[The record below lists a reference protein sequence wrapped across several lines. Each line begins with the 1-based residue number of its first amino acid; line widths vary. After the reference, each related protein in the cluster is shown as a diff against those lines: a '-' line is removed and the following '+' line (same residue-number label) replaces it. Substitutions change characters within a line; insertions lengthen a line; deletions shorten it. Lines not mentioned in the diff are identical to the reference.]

1 MPSSRA
7 TPAFVAATAMATAL
21 LVGAVVLAAMAGSP
35 RSGAES
41 PAAVGPAVIVLDRG
55 AETDRVMRVPLDPA
69 SPVVVVHEA
78 TGIRAVAVTGDEV
91 LVARDGAL
99 ELVGDDGAVE
109 SVELPEGAEVVAV
122 VGASGSDL
130 AAAMI
135 SGDDGADEILVIDH
149 HDVVEVTSLVDE
161 SGDPIPAQRAW
172 VASDGTMLV
181 HHADAR
187 LLRRSTDGAF
197 EEVGSY
203 SAVHGIS
210 SDGRSAFVADD
221 DGGLIID
228 LASGDVR
235 RIPAPVV
242 ADRESFPG
250 EASSIDGRTI
260 VQRVAVPSE
269 SFDSFAVMLLADD
282 GERSRILARTV
293 DDAGALGRFAISPD
307 GAHVAVEVTP
317 VVADA
322 VSDGRAVD
330 PQPTSVTLAIIEI
343 GTGALVRTVE
353 GFAPSWMRGL

>member
-1 MPSSRA
+1 MSSSRA
-7 TPAFVAATAMATAL
+7 TPAVVAATATASAL
-21 LVGAVVLAAMAGSP
+21 LIGAVVLAAMAGSP
-35 RSGAES
+35 RGEAES
-41 PAAVGPAVIVLDRG
+41 PAAVGPAVIVLARG
-55 AETDRVMRVPLDPA
+55 IETDRVIRVPLDPA
-69 SPVVVVHEA
+69 SPVIVVHEA
-78 TGIRAVAVTGDEV
+78 AGIRAVAVTGDDV

-109 SVELPEGAEVVAV
+109 PVELPAGAEVVAV
-122 VGASGSDL
+122 VGAIGSDL

-135 SGDDGADEILVIDH
+135 SGAEGAEEILVIDH
-149 HDVVEVTSLVDE
+149 RDAVEATPLVDE
-161 SGDPIPAQRAW
+161 SGDPVPVQGAW
-172 VASDGTMLV
+172 VSSDGTMLV

-187 LLRRSTDGAF
+187 LLRRTADGAL

-210 SDGRSAFVADD
+210 PDGQSAFVADD
-221 DGGLIID
+221 DGGLMVD
-228 LASGDVR
+228 LESGDVR

-250 EASSIDGRTI
+250 EVSSVDGRTM

-269 SFDSFAVMLLADD
+269 SLDSFAVMLVVDD
-282 GERSRILARTV
+282 GEQSRILARTV

-307 GAHVAVEVTP
+307 GEHVAVEVTP

-322 VSDGRAVD
+322 VSDGRSVD
-330 PQPTSVTLAIIEI
+330 PQPTSITLAIVEV

-353 GFAPSWMRGL
+353 GFAPSWAGD